1 MHLVQWLCRLLPFI
15 EWRWRKT
22 STLRHKTCNHNATSK
37 HFLTTRKQL
46 GNSDVFLGFISSWL
60 DLPADSNY
68 EDNLNTQQ
76 LLSSTFTSAV
86 LHSGFTTFNLL
97 WIIYSESLLLVHQFM
112 NSSKSSEKCFKI
124 PNQKP
129 NEPRSATCTRKRF
142 ITSTV
147 VFVIVSI
154 LIGKWCFSQLFS
166 FLLIIKPSHLI
177 KKKLP
182 DVCAINWVSLY
193 HRSVESFF
201 YDWSIRDIT
210 HFFCQL
216 VMVCTRLFI
225 ALSMQLYFFLNC
237 PTKLSNGAFS
247 VGFHYWGKFLN

>member
-1 MHLVQWLCRLLPFI
+1 MTGFSLFCSFNSSTGAFSQFNHLLIARLGYLQYKVLWKQPTTVAIYLLIWSFKFLQWLCRLLPFI

-97 WIIYSESLLLVHQFM
+97 WITFISAPIYEFFKVKWKVLQNTKSKAKWTKICYLHQKAVHNINCSFCNCVNSYRALL
-112 NSSKSSEKCFKI
+112 
-124 PNQKP
+124 P
-129 NEPRSATCTRKRF
+129 
-142 ITSTV
+142 
-147 VFVIVSI
+147 
-154 LIGKWCFSQLFS
+154 
-166 FLLIIKPSHLI
+166 
-177 KKKLP
+177 
-182 DVCAINWVSLY
+182 
-193 HRSVESFF
+193 
-201 YDWSIRDIT
+201 
-210 HFFCQL
+210 
-216 VMVCTRLFI
+216 
-225 ALSMQLYFFLNC
+225 
-237 PTKLSNGAFS
+237 
-247 VGFHYWGKFLN
+247 